1 MIEELAESCHLE
13 IESGFEANRVIM
25 VENNPSHV
33 NVDGKL
39 VNMNTGEVL
48 CVVPTK
54 GIRKTETRRKIK
66 PSCLRVWLKA
76 WLQWYIEDWRY
87 GPTPIR
93 TRKGKAKL

>member
-1 MIEELAESCHLE
+1 MEGLMDGVNIEKQSKLE
-13 IESGFEANRVIM
+13 AGIM
-25 VENNPSHV
+25 VGNSCGKSYPFVIE
-33 NVDGKL
+33 GKL
-39 VNMNTGEVL
+39 VNINTGEVL
-48 CVVPTK
+48 GMVSP
-54 GIRKTETRRKIK
+54 RRRKIK